1 MNIHSPNLKK
11 NQLDISGKIKSHH
24 LNRKAVI
31 YIRQSTLQQVHR
43 HQESTRL
50 QYGLVDRA
58 IILGWPRNDI
68 DVIDDDLGCSG
79 ASTEGRPGFQRLVAE
94 VGLDHVG
101 MVLGLEMSR
110 LSRSSRDW
118 YQLLEVCAIFGTL
131 ISDLDGIYDPSL
143 YNDRLLLGL
152 KGTMSEAELH
162 ILKQRMLEG
171 KRAKARRGELGM
183 RVPMGYIRQLSGEV
197 VKDPDEQA
205 QSVIERVFELF
216 ERKRTINGVLNELV
230 AQQIQMPYRVATGL
244 NKGDLVWHRPNRV
257 TLSNLLHNPAYTGAY
272 VYGRR
277 PTDPRKKIPGRPST
291 GRTIASMD
299 NWDVLIKDRFPAYIS
314 WSRYEQNLLQLQS
327 NTAQS
332 MGAARNGPSLLSGL
346 IICGRCGLRMA
357 PCYSGNGKGLRYACS
372 RMMSDYGEDYC
383 QSLSGNVL
391 DRHVTALIFKAL
403 QPAALEISL
412 AVAGD
417 LAAERQKQQN
427 QWQQRLER
435 AKIDTGRAKRQY
447 NAVEPENRLVAR
459 TLERNWEEAL
469 AAEAQLNSE
478 YEQFLTEQSA
488 VLTIEERAA
497 ILRLAQDIPVLWE
510 ADTTTAIDRQLIVRQ
525 LIERVLVTVIEN
537 TEKVQVEV
545 HWQGG
550 HQTHALITRPVA
562 RLEQISQYQPLM
574 ARVKALHAQ
583 GHTAIEIAEKLNTE
597 GWKPPKR
604 RDTYNASMVR
614 DLLTRQG
621 LSTGS
626 SKQQHTMG
634 ICREADEWTMK
645 ELAQQLHM
653 PEPTLYAWLCKGQVK
668 GRQVKVASRSIWLL
682 HADDIE
688 LERLRKQRRTQRVW
702 INQARD
708 EVH

>member
-1 MNIHSPNLKK
+1 
-11 NQLDISGKIKSHH
+11 
-24 LNRKAVI
+24 
-31 YIRQSTLQQVHR
+31 
-43 HQESTRL
+43 
-50 QYGLVDRA
+50 
-58 IILGWPRNDI
+58 
-68 DVIDDDLGCSG
+68 
-79 ASTEGRPGFQRLVAE
+79 
-94 VGLDHVG
+94 
-101 MVLGLEMSR
+101 
-110 LSRSSRDW
+110 
-118 YQLLEVCAIFGTL
+118 
-131 ISDLDGIYDPSL
+131 
-143 YNDRLLLGL
+143 
-152 KGTMSEAELH
+152 
-162 ILKQRMLEG
+162 
-171 KRAKARRGELGM
+171 
-183 RVPMGYIRQLSGEV
+183 
-197 VKDPDEQA
+197 
-205 QSVIERVFELF
+205 
-216 ERKRTINGVLNELV
+216 
-230 AQQIQMPYRVATGL
+230 MPYRVATGL
-244 NKGDLVWHRPNRV
+244 NKGDLVWHRPNRI

-291 GRTIASMD
+291 GRTTASMD
-299 NWDVLIKDRFPAYIS
+299 SWEVLIKDRFPAYIS
-314 WSRYEQNLLQLQS
+314 WSCYERNLRQLQT

-357 PCYSGNGKGLRYACS
+357 PCYSDNGKGLRYACS
-372 RMMSDYGEDYC
+372 RMMSNYGEDYC
-383 QSLSGNVL
+383 QSLAGKVL
-391 DRHVTALIFKAL
+391 DRHVTALLFKAL

-412 AVAGD
+412 AVAED
-417 LAAERQKQQN
+417 LAAERQKQQKS
-427 QWQQRLER
+427 WQQRLER
-435 AKIDTGRAKRQY
+435 AKIDAERAKRQY

-469 AAEAQLNSE
+469 AAEAQLTSD
-478 YEQFLTEQSA
+478 YGQFLTEQSA
-488 VLTIEERAA
+488 VLTSEERAA
-497 ILRLAQDIPVLWE
+497 ILRLAQDIPLLWE
-510 ADTTTAIDRQLIVRQ
+510 ADTTTAVDRQLIVRQ

-537 TEKVQVEV
+537 TENVQVEV
-545 HWQGG
+545 HWHGG

-562 RLEQISQYQPLM
+562 RLEQMSQYQPLM
-574 ARVKALHAQ
+574 DRVKALHAQ
-583 GHTAIEIAEKLNTE
+583 GDTAIEIAEKLNTE

-626 SKQQHTMG
+626 LKQQHTTG

-653 PEPTLYAWLCKGQVK
+653 PESTLYAWLCKGQIK

-708 EVH
+708 EMH